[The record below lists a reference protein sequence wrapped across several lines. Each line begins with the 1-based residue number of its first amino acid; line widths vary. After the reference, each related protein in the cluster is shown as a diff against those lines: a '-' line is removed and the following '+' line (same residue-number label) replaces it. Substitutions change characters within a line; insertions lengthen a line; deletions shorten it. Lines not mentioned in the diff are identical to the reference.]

1 MSIYCLSIL
10 QRNCRIN
17 ILVGSNHLTMNLS
30 GKTNAVNIQQSW
42 KPIIDALPSI
52 EEIRSWNLEDLVVKK
67 NDLKQQLKKFD
78 IQFARRNGRVPV
90 KEEKEP
96 IRLLYN
102 VYNEMKDQICLK
114 THENTED
121 NGWVALE
128 VPLDNVNEKN
138 SSDIGT
144 TDTQTVDSLLHINNQ
159 GSSRPCEEIK
169 GFVFGSLG
177 CKLGNSPWEAMV
189 VETDL
194 AALSRE
200 EALAKWKE
208 ETGRLYKL
216 LKTYEKDFFQEHNR
230 QVGCRADIK
239 PVMSFYRRYNKLK
252 ANPPT
257 KA

>member
-1 MSIYCLSIL
+1 M
-10 QRNCRIN
+10 
-17 ILVGSNHLTMNLS
+17 
-30 GKTNAVNIQQSW
+30 
-42 KPIIDALPSI
+42 
-52 EEIRSWNLEDLVVKK
+52 
-67 NDLKQQLKKFD
+67 
-78 IQFARRNGRVPV
+78 
-90 KEEKEP
+90 
-96 IRLLYN
+96 
-102 VYNEMKDQICLK
+102 
-114 THENTED
+114 
-121 NGWVALE
+121 
-128 VPLDNVNEKN
+128 
-138 SSDIGT
+138 
-144 TDTQTVDSLLHINNQ
+144 
-159 GSSRPCEEIK
+159 
-169 GFVFGSLG
+169 
-177 CKLGNSPWEAMV
+177 